1 MRAAVFAMADANHFW
16 RVHTVTRAL
25 AAAGVE
31 VRVYSDKRFAPEVA
45 ACGAT
50 LVDVFTPYPLE
61 RADAVSRPLPVRNV
75 SWAGRF
81 GAELVAEVAGFAPD
95 LVLYDSF
102 AVIGR
107 VVGAALGVPFVCV
120 LSGHNMDPGR
130 VVPAMAHDARVAIS
144 EACEEALE
152 LLRSRHGWDDVS
164 PFSYY
169 NALSPHLNLCCQPP
183 AFLTEAERPAF
194 EPLAFWGSLP
204 LLDGR
209 APRLRGERA
218 VPPRRIYASMGTI
231 SWRYYVPAALG
242 ALRAVAAVVARRS
255 DLEAVISLGGA
266 RLDRAAIGELTRPNV
281 RVEGWVDQRE
291 QLAEADAFITH
302 SGLNST
308 HEALFHRVPMVS
320 YPMFGDQPGL
330 SARVCEFGVAV
341 ALAEPRGSVTPDD
354 VDAALERLMAGG
366 PALEESLALAH
377 ARELEVIADRP
388 AVVDQILALA

>member
-1 MRAAVFAMADANHFW
+1 MQHV
-16 RVHTVTRAL
+16 
-25 AAAGVE
+25 G
-31 VRVYSDKRFAPEVA
+31 
-45 ACGAT
+45 C
-50 LVDVFTPYPLE
+50 VDVFTPYPLE
-61 RADAVSRPLPVRNV
+61 RADAGSPPAAVRNV

-81 GAELVAEVAGFAPD
+81 GADLTAEVAPFAPD
-95 LVLYDSF
+95 LVVYDSF

-107 VVGAALGVPFVCV
+107 VVGAALGVPYVCV
-120 LSGHNMDPGR
+120 LSGHNMNPGR

-144 EACEEALE
+144 EACVEALE

-169 NALSPHLNLCCQPP
+169 DALSPHLNLCCQPP

-204 LLDGR
+204 PLDGR
-209 APRLRGERA
+209 PPRVRA

-231 SWRYYVPAALG
+231 SWRYYAPEAVG
-242 ALRAVAAVVARRS
+242 ALRAVAAAVARRS

-266 RLDRAAIGELTRPNV
+266 GLDPTAIAEQPAHANV
-281 RVEGWVDQRE
+281 RVQGWVDQRE
-291 QLAEADAFITH
+291 QLADADVFITH

-308 HEALFHRVPMVS
+308 HEALYHRVPMVS

-330 SARVCEFGVAV
+330 SARTCEFGVAV
-341 ALAEPRGSVTPDD
+341 ALAEPRGPVSADD
-354 VDAALERLMAGG
+354 VDAALARLMAKG
-366 PALEESLALAH
+366 PALDEALALAH
-377 ARELEVIADRP
+377 ARELEVIAGRP